1 MQPWIVIDT
10 ARVPG
15 GAEDLRL
22 LQRGTEFVIN
32 LGTELLMGSR
42 QRGSEQALA
51 TLGCAGLMEH
61 RNAGRV
67 LIGGLGMGFTLR
79 AALDM
84 AGPDTA
90 IDVAEIVPA
99 VVKWVQG
106 PLAHLSG
113 NALADRRVTIVQA
126 DVGRHMQQA
135 DRKYDAILLDVD
147 NGPEALTRTGNG
159 ELYRP
164 SGLRSA
170 WMALSGGGVLAVWSA
185 FPDNNFSRKLAGVGF
200 SVEEHP
206 VRAHGGKGARHVI
219 WVARKPSSAGHKAS
233 G

>member
-1 MQPWIVIDT
+1 MQPWIVIGT
-10 ARVPG
+10 AQVPG
-15 GAEDLRL
+15 GAEQLRL

-32 LGTELLMGSR
+32 LGPELLMGSR

-51 TLGCAGLMEH
+51 TLGCAGLIE
-61 RNAGRV
+61 RQNGGRV

-84 AGPDTA
+84 VGPDSA
-90 IDVAEIVPA
+90 VDVAEIVPA
-99 VVKWVQG
+99 VVNWVRG
-106 PLAHLSG
+106 SLAHLSG
-113 NALADRRVTIVQA
+113 DALADCRVRILQM

-135 DRKYDAILLDVD
+135 RGEYDAILLDVD

-159 ELYRP
+159 ELYRA
-164 SGLRSA
+164 SGLTSA
-170 WMALSGGGVLAVWSA
+170 FTALAPGGILAVWSA
-185 FPDNNFSRKLAGVGF
+185 FPDRNFSRRLAGVGF

-219 WVARKPSSAGHKAS
+219 WVARKPSSGKHKAS